1 MRGGIVSSFL
11 GLRLKFSLVCF
22 FFGAFFERLGAM
34 IVSGAGAGGCQKV
47 LLKSRKSK
55 SKSVLEAEVLMVWME
70 IKK

>member
-1 MRGGIVSSFL
+1 MSSFL

-34 IVSGAGAGGCQKV
+34 IVSGAGAGAGAGAGGCQKV

-55 SKSVLEAEVLMVWME
+55 SKSVSEAEDLMV
-70 IKK
+70 

>member
-1 MRGGIVSSFL
+1 MRGGIVSCFL

-34 IVSGAGAGGCQKV
+34 IVSGAGAGGSRKV
-47 LLKSRKSK
+47 LLESRKSK
-55 SKSVLEAEVLMVWME
+55 SRRVSEAEDLMVWME